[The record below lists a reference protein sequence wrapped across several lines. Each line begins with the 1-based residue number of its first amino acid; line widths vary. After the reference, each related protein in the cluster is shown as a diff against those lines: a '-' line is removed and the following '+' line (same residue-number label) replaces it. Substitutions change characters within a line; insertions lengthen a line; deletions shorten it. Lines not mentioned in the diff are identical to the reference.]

1 MSAAGTIPLASARGR
16 WLLAAMILGSG
27 MAFLD
32 GSIVGLALPAMN
44 ADLDAGAAGV
54 QWIVNAYTLTLA
66 ALILVGGSLGDRLGR
81 RRVFVIGVAGFALAS
96 VLCALAPTIEVLIAA
111 RGLQGVGAALLTP
124 GSLAIISASFTP
136 GDRGPAIGLWSGLSG
151 VTTAIGP
158 LVGGWLVDT
167 TGWRGIFW
175 INIPLAAVVVWIA
188 VRHVPETSGEQDP
201 IDYAGA
207 ALTAAGLAALTY
219 GLVDGSWLWAGAGI
233 ALLVL
238 FVIHQKLTANALVPL
253 SLFADR
259 VFTAANICTFAIYGA
274 LAASGF
280 LLVQQ
285 LQYVSGFS
293 PLVAGL
299 ASVPMTII
307 MLLFSARAGALGV
320 RIGPRWPMTFGPLIA
335 AAGLLLMLRIGE
347 DASFWTDVLPASVV
361 FGAGITVLVAP
372 LTTAV
377 LAAAPMEQTG
387 IASGINNA
395 VARTASL
402 LAVSAIPPL
411 AGIAGKDF
419 ADPDVFGPGF
429 EAGTLMCVAML
440 VVAAVCAAGL
450 IRGGGNI
457 VDRQAVGQE

>member
-1 MSAAGTIPLASARGR
+1 MSDTGTIRLASAQGR
-16 WLLAAMILGSG
+16 WLLSAMILGSG

-32 GSIVGLALPAMN
+32 GSVVGLALPAMDS
-44 ADLDAGAAGV
+44 DLDAGAAGV

-66 ALILVGGSLGDRLGR
+66 ALILLGGSLGDRLGR
-81 RRVFVIGVAGFALAS
+81 RRVFVIGVVGFAVAS
-96 VLCALAPTIEVLIAA
+96 VLCALAPTVEVLVAA

-124 GSLAIISASFTP
+124 GSLAIISASFAP
-136 GDRGPAIGLWSGLSG
+136 DDRGPAIGLWSGLAG

-158 LVGGWLVDT
+158 LAGGWLVET
-167 TGWRGIFW
+167 AGWRGIFW
-175 INIPLAAVVVWIA
+175 INIPLAAAVVWIA
-188 VRHVPETSGEQDP
+188 VKHVPETSGEQNR
-201 IDYAGA
+201 IDYGGA

-219 GLVDGSWLWAGAGI
+219 GLVERSWPWAGAGI
-233 ALLVL
+233 VLLVV
-238 FVIHQKLTANALVPL
+238 FVIHQKYTPHALVPL

-259 VFTAANICTFAIYGA
+259 IFTAANICTFAIYGA
-274 LAASGF
+274 LAASSF

-299 ASVPMTII
+299 ASVPMTVI

-320 RIGPRWPMTFGPLIA
+320 RIGPRWPMTVGPFIA
-335 AAGLLLMLRIGE
+335 AIGLLLMLRIGE
-347 DASFWTDVLPASVV
+347 NASFWTDVLPASIV
-361 FGAGITVLVAP
+361 FGVGITVLVAP

-402 LAVSAIPPL
+402 LAVAAIPPL
-411 AGIAGKDF
+411 AGIVGKNF
-419 ADPDVFGPGF
+419 SDPDVFGPGF
-429 EAGTLMCVAML
+429 RTGTLICVGML
-440 VVAAVCAAGL
+440 VVAGGCAAAL
-450 IRGGGNI
+450 IRGGA
-457 VDRQAVGQE
+457 VSPQKLQASE